1 MELFSQ
7 RLVDGLSSGC
17 IYAALALAIVL
28 VFRATGTLNLAQGEM
43 AMFCCFLI
51 WKLTDLG
58 WPLIPAIL
66 AGVVAGFVGGAAIER
81 VIIRP
86 VEDSR
91 DHLPVII
98 VTLGLLLA
106 LDSLAGGL
114 FTVDTETLGSPFP
127 SGSWHI
133 GQVLVP
139 YSSIGLFVVISALS
153 GLMWFTFHRTR
164 LGLAMRASVDNP
176 ESARLLGIRR
186 SRMLMIGWGAAAAL
200 GALAAALVAPQT
212 YVYTGMLQGVLL
224 YAFTAATLGGFDSP
238 AGAVVGGLLV
248 GVLQTMVSGYV
259 GFVGN
264 DLSLMTALVVI
275 IVVLMLKP
283 TGLFGRPDSRRL

>member
-43 AMFCCFLI
+43 AMFSCFFI

-58 WPLIPAIL
+58 WPLVLAIV
-66 AGVVAGFVGGAAIER
+66 AGVVVAFVAGAAIER

-86 VEDSR
+86 VEDSH

-114 FTVDTETLGSPFP
+114 FTVDIETLGSPFP
-127 SGSWHI
+127 SGAWHL
-133 GQVLVP
+133 GTVRVP
-139 YSSIGLFVVISALS
+139 YSSIGLFAVIAALS
-153 GLMWFTFHRTR
+153 GLIWFVFQKTR
-164 LGLAMRASVDNP
+164 FGLAMRASVDNP

-186 SRMLMIGWGAAAAL
+186 SRILMVGWGAAAAL

-238 AGAVVGGLLV
+238 AGAVLGGLLV
-248 GVLQTMVSGYV
+248 GVLQAMVSGYV
-259 GFVGN
+259 HFIGN